1 MAILLVSHDSRD
13 AMLRSEAVAQYEFEV
28 SLAGHMVG
36 CKSLVDAVAIK
47 TASDIL
53 TGEDPTP
60 YSPEQLKPI
69 VAVLLRYGFCRM
81 AELLG

>member
-1 MAILLVSHDSRD
+1 
-13 AMLRSEAVAQYEFEV
+13 MLRNDAVAEHEFEV
-28 SLAGHMVG
+28 SLAGYMVG
-36 CKSLVDAVAIK
+36 CESLADAVAIK
-47 TASDIL
+47 AANDIL

-69 VAVLLRYGFCRM
+69 TAVLLRYGFCRV